1 MQGHLILRLCTVRKA
16 LSFPWNTES
25 IFGSDYPYKTFL
37 IRSSCVKAISDDGFL
52 PHALTSSTALKTF
65 ALTLI
70 PRPHYSGTP
79 VIQHPATMNT
89 PLTWHIFP
97 PKTIFLLISSHF
109 LSKPRSSSSQANT
122 QNRSLKTNSTT
133 SEKLLQCLL
142 HSNALPKKRE
152 QNP

>member
-1 MQGHLILRLCTVRKA
+1 VGHLEYLWVC
-16 LSFPWNTES
+16 LSVQ
-25 IFGSDYPYKTFL
+25 DFL
-37 IRSSCVKAISDDGFL
+37 IRSSCVKAIADDGFL
-52 PHALTSSTALKTF
+52 PHALTSSTALKTS

-97 PKTIFLLISSHF
+97 PKTIFLLISSHL

-122 QNRSLKTNSTT
+122 RNRSLKTNSTT